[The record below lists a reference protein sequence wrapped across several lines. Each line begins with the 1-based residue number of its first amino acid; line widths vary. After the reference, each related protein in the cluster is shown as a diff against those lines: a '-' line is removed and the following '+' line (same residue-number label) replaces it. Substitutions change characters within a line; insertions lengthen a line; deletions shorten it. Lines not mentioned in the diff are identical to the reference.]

1 MALMCA
7 ERGCLVFR
15 DQDFGN
21 IGFEKQKEIARHFGK
36 IKDLYRSTFRNGLCS
51 YILNRTSSQARVDAS
66 PQGRRPLFRNRGV
79 CYCL

>member
-21 IGFEKQKEIARHFGK
+21 IGFQKQKEIARHFGK
-36 IKDLYRSTFRNGLCS
+36 IKPLYRHHF
-51 YILNRTSSQARVDAS
+51 
-66 PQGRRPLFRNRGV
+66 GV
-79 CYCL
+79 TRLIYPE

>member
-21 IGFEKQKEIARHFGK
+21 IGFEKQKEIASHFGK
-36 IKDLYRSTFRNGLCS
+36 TQI
-51 YILNRTSSQARVDAS
+51 YINNLSDVTSADIVMNRTPSQARMDAT
-66 PQGRRPLFRNRGV
+66 P
-79 CYCL
+79 